1 MADNDKKARR
11 RAYMRNMMKLYREE
25 FKMEMAYLLDRQ
37 EQLETQV
44 RQLMLAR
51 QQRLPDNDVRCALP
65 WREVSLALQEDAEV
79 ETKERESLRH
89 QVSEY
94 RRVIRDLE
102 RWVAS
107 HWSIKQTPSTTTTTW
122 RNTTLFVNAKTRQ
135 LGKRWIT
142 EQMYHNAYRAFQLYQ
157 FPSMA
162 EVHELHDLDII
173 PTANGGIDYIHR
185 RQFDI
190 NVPASTLLT
199 MYKEIIGR
207 LMSPTSNFH
216 TERTDEITEDGKD
229 QTKLHTLVSSDG
241 EVMHFLTGAFESGDR
256 TIFVGQEI
264 LQDELIS
271 HPKGV
276 RRSRM
281 LWYEILPLT
290 PTKTRL
296 RCLYVFSQLSNHKGE
311 PYPFEDEA
319 KYWGFDVQSY
329 SPDCQFPHFRQFV
342 RERSAARL
350 AVSQGRV
357 KDYVVAKMTATN
369 DKKA

>member
-65 WREVSLALQEDAEV
+65 WREVSISS
-79 ETKERESLRH
+79 TSSERVSSRHSRLGTMGGLSLEH
-89 QVSEY
+89 QSN
-94 RRVIRDLE
+94 
-102 RWVAS
+102 
-107 HWSIKQTPSTTTTTW
+107 TTTTTW

-216 TERTDEITEDGKD
+216 TEVREITEDGKD

-281 LWYEILPLT
+281 YEILPLT

>member
-107 HWSIKQTPSTTTTTW
+107 HWSIK
-122 RNTTLFVNAKTRQ
+122 
-135 LGKRWIT
+135 
-142 EQMYHNAYRAFQLYQ
+142 

-162 EVHELHDLDII
+162 EVHELHDLDMI

-216 TERTDEITEDGKD
+216 TERTDEMTEDGKD

-319 KYWGFDVQSY
+319 KHWGFDVQSY

-357 KDYVVAKMTATN
+357 KDYVVAKMTTTN